1 MDNRGKQPSAW
12 DAYESGNRPS
22 MDSDT
27 ESHIQWDELSRRPSG
42 ESNAATG
49 RWTGTV
55 GELRRR
61 R

>member
-12 DAYESGNRPS
+12 SAYDSNRPS
-22 MDSDT
+22 IDSDT
-27 ESHIQWDELSRRPSG
+27 ESHVQWDELSRRPSG
-42 ESNAATG
+42 ESNAG
-49 RWTGTV
+49 RWTGTA